1 MLFRGG
7 DRWWGATEA
16 RRKRGGEDWGPGARP
31 PPTPS
36 HSPPAWGIPY
46 LKAASQPQLPARLCA
61 SPSVRQRQRGLDY
74 AEAPEPE
81 PGIREPSRPTGLP
94 APSPP
99 RPQQALPVPV
109 CCAPLSRTGVPPVRH
124 GDGRPRCRPGRAPPQ
139 VYRSAGLGA
148 SAGAGRKEAGSP
160 GPGKERSQ
168 LRVPAPPGPGD
179 FPSLSLASSLLSGLA
194 SGPASRGRRESA
206 EPSAWHSAIGSN
218 RPTYWLLQMLHIVR
232 IRECLARQEPRSVDM
247 LFPFGARHSLWDL
260 RSPARN

>member
-16 RRKRGGEDWGPGARP
+16 RRKRGGEGWGPGARP
-31 PPTPS
+31 PPTPP
-36 HSPPAWGIPY
+36 HSPPAWGLPY

-109 CCAPLSRTGVPPVRH
+109 CCAPLSRTGGAPGKARRRQASVPPREGPATGLQVWA
-124 GDGRPRCRPGRAPPQ
+124 PPPGRA
-139 VYRSAGLGA
+139 
-148 SAGAGRKEAGSP
+148 GRKPGVQAQGRSDPSFRCQLLPGQVTSP
-160 GPGKERSQ
+160 
-168 LRVPAPPGPGD
+168 L
-179 FPSLSLASSLLSGLA
+179 
-194 SGPASRGRRESA
+194 
-206 EPSAWHSAIGSN
+206 
-218 RPTYWLLQMLHIVR
+218 
-232 IRECLARQEPRSVDM
+232 
-247 LFPFGARHSLWDL
+247 
-260 RSPARN
+260 